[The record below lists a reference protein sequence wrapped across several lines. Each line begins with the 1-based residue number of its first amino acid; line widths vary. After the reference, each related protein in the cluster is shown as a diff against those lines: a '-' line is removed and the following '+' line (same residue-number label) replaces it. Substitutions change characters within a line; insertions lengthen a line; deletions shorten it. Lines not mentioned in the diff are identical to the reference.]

1 MDKSLISDHVKKV
14 NEYNRMNPEA
24 VAQIDALLEK
34 IFADEDFAAKVEE
47 LFVGFCN
54 GTDYQREPI
63 FALAA
68 EKGVSQDMLVLL
80 ICEIWS
86 IHTKQIYVNRGW
98 GEELFWDQILDISI
112 WANMCHRLY
121 GHWGL
126 REFGWIKASLHGQI
140 IRLGRLQFEIITMT
154 ADELPVVIN
163 GVEIKK
169 GCRAINMHIPE
180 GDSITKEK
188 RLDSYKKAYD
198 FFRQTGNAVF
208 TCGSWLLCKDHEKFL
223 PETSNIR
230 DFMKDFRLLH
240 WHSGNN
246 DLYRVFGR
254 AWNTYNGDLDKLPY
268 NTGLQR
274 AYVDWLRQGGSG
286 GESLGVFVFDGEN
299 IYN

>member
-1 MDKSLISDHVKKV
+1 MDKSLILDHVKKV

-24 VAQIDALLEK
+24 VVEIDALLEK

-63 FALAA
+63 FALAE

-112 WANMCHRLY
+112 WADMCHRLY

-163 GVEIKK
+163 GVEIK
-169 GCRAINMHIPE
+169 RAAEPSICTSPRATPSQRKRDWTPTKRLTTSSDRQAMQYSPVAH
-180 GDSITKEK
+180 GFCARITKNSCPK
-188 RLDSYKKAYD
+188 
-198 FFRQTGNAVF
+198 
-208 TCGSWLLCKDHEKFL
+208 
-223 PETSNIR
+223 PPTSEI
-230 DFMKDFRLLH
+230 L
-240 WHSGNN
+240 
-246 DLYRVFGR
+246 
-254 AWNTYNGDLDKLPY
+254 
-268 NTGLQR
+268 
-274 AYVDWLRQGGSG
+274 
-286 GESLGVFVFDGEN
+286 
-299 IYN
+299 